1 VAESYEANGRGIVL
15 LTGMESFCGVGSSEL
30 LLFQEESLVCSLAD
44 MAGLV
49 DAGVDLVGKDGLVCI
64 VEHDAMTLDQPGL
77 KSRKETGPSNARAA
91 HSLNWCSC

>member
-1 VAESYEANGRGIVL
+1 
-15 LTGMESFCGVGSSEL
+15 MESFCGVGSSEL

-64 VEHDAMTLDQPGL
+64 VEHRLNL
-77 KSRKETGPSNARAA
+77 KRLECGEVPQID
-91 HSLNWCSC
+91 

>member
-1 VAESYEANGRGIVL
+1 MAESYEANGRGIVL

-49 DAGVDLVGKDGLVCI
+49 DAEVDLVGKDGLVCI